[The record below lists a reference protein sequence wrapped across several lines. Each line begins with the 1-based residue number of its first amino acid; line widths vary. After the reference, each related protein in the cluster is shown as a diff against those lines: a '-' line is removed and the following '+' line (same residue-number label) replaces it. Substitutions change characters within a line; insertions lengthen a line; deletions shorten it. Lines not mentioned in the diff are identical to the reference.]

1 MNKLHIKTLANT
13 NNKNDVKFETNI
25 LLQDLFKT
33 IKNKENQNFIS
44 ESKNDNLELAVE
56 SINKVN
62 SGGSRTKKPNK
73 KKNTPNRKKYTNK
86 IKAHKTYNKTKR
98 KKIR

>member
-1 MNKLHIKTLANT
+1 MNKLSISTLANKK
-13 NNKNDVKFETNI
+13 NKNNVNFETNF
-25 LLQDLFKT
+25 LLHDIFKT
-33 IKNKENQNFIS
+33 IINKEKLHFIS

-73 KKNTPNRKKYTNK
+73 KKNTPNRKKNTNK